1 MRRVE
6 QREEEKV
13 AAKPIN
19 RREFVRRG
27 SLYGAGILIGLNTP
41 RPKAAQAA
49 AESVE
54 PAILTKH
61 EWETLDALTGRII
74 PADEDPGAREANCVN
89 FIDKA
94 LAHEDAAALPLY
106 QGGLAALDGVA
117 MARFETRF
125 VGLESAQRDEILA
138 ALERGTA
145 KEWALSKELPSP
157 MFFETVRVH
166 TIVGFLAD
174 PSYGGNRDFSGW
186 KVAGYPGPRHR
197 RGGYTPEQVEGQAPI
212 VPVWDLER

>member
-1 MRRVE
+1 VRRVE

-125 VGLESAQRDEILA
+125 VGLESAQQDEILA

-157 MFFETVRVH
+157 MFFETVRIH

-212 VPVWDLER
+212 VPVWDLAR

>member
-1 MRRVE
+1 MRRIE
-6 QREEEKV
+6 RELEKKV

-49 AESVE
+49 AESIE
-54 PAILTKH
+54 PVVLTEH
-61 EWETLDALTGRII
+61 EWKTLDALTGRII
-74 PADEDPGAREANCVN
+74 PTDEEPGAREANCVN

-117 MARFETRF
+117 MARFEKRF
-125 VGLESAQRDEILA
+125 VGLEGAQQDEILA
-138 ALERGTA
+138 ALERGAA
-145 KEWALSKELPSP
+145 KEWALAKELPSP
-157 MFFETVRVH
+157 VFFETVRIH

-174 PSYGGNRDFSGW
+174 PSYGGNRDFAGW

-197 RGGYTPEQVEGQAPI
+197 RGGYTPEQVEGKAPV
-212 VPVWDLER
+212 VPVWDLDR

>member
-49 AESVE
+49 AESVK
-54 PAILTKH
+54 PAILTEH

-125 VGLESAQRDEILA
+125 VGLESAQQDEILA

-157 MFFETVRVH
+157 MFFETVRIH

>member
-49 AESVE
+49 AESVK
-54 PAILTKH
+54 PAILTEH

-125 VGLESAQRDEILA
+125 VGLESAQQDEILA

>member
-1 MRRVE
+1 VRRVE

-54 PAILTKH
+54 PAILTEH

-125 VGLESAQRDEILA
+125 VGLESAQQDEILA

>member
-54 PAILTKH
+54 PAILTEH

-125 VGLESAQRDEILA
+125 VGLESAQQDEILA